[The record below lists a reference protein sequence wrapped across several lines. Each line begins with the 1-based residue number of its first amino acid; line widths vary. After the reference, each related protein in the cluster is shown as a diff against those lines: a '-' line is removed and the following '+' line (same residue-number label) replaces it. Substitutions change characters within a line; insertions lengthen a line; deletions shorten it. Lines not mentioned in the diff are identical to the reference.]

1 MREERLV
8 IRPFEEIRIINY
20 ESVQEANEHARA
32 KVTGWIPF
40 KNRDDYIK
48 AGRRQTWVQ
57 VTALSEEGGNH
68 FILWFD

>member
-40 KNRDDYIK
+40 KNR
-48 AGRRQTWVQ
+48 G
-57 VTALSEEGGNH
+57 GGNH